1 MTRSLLFVFFFIF
14 SIQFIQAQN
23 EKSQLNITVFDENN
37 KELRGASITVNQTSL
52 TTDKNGNADISI
64 PNGKY
69 HLKVLHPDFQEKE
82 LNITLTSAQN
92 ITIKLQPINKL
103 EEVVVFSKE
112 GKGLTTKSVI
122 DRQAMQ
128 HLQPSS
134 FTDLMELLPGGL
146 SKAPV
151 LNYNNRATLREN
163 TAGYSGNEYNTSSLG
178 VQFMID

>member
-1 MTRSLLFVFFFIF
+1 MNRSLLFVFFFIF
-14 SIQFIQAQN
+14 SIQLIQAQN

-37 KELRGASITVNQTSL
+37 KELEGASVTISQISL
-52 TTDKNGNADISI
+52 ITDKNGHTALYL

-69 HLKVLHPDFQEKE
+69 HLKVLHPNFQEKE
-82 LNITLTSAQN
+82 LNIHLSPHT
-92 ITIKLQPINKL
+92 IVIKLLPINKL

-134 FTDLMELLPGGL
+134 FSDLWNFFQEGFPQHQ
-146 SKAPV
+146 
-151 LNYNNRATLREN
+151 Y
-163 TAGYSGNEYNTSSLG
+163 
-178 VQFMID
+178 